1 MISVELILF
10 ILKYVFVILVFLFIA
25 SVTKLIYLD
34 ITDTSRYLKTV
45 EDAYAYLK
53 LINLREDLNFK
64 VYESYGIGEEVTIG
78 RKKSCTIRINCP
90 FLSKVHARIFL
101 YKDKFYVEDLGSTN
115 GTFVGDKQVLEKP
128 VRIKDGDKI
137 SFGGL
142 SFLFVEVL
150 DNAKGG
156 DENDEV

>member
-1 MISVELILF
+1 MIIELILF
-10 ILKYVFVILVFLFIA
+10 ILKYVFVILAFLFIA

-34 ITDTSRYLKTV
+34 ITDTARYLKTS

-53 LINLREDLNFK
+53 LINLRENLNFK
-64 VYESYGIGEEVTIG
+64 VYESYSVGADSTIG

-115 GTFVGDKQVLEKP
+115 GTFIGDKPVLEKP

-150 DNAKGG
+150 DNLREAE
-156 DENDEV
+156 DNDEV

>member
-10 ILKYVFVILVFLFIA
+10 ILKYVFVILAFLFIA

-64 VYESYGIGEEVTIG
+64 VYESYGIGENVTIG
-78 RKKSCTIRINCP
+78 RKK
-90 FLSKVHARIFL
+90 A
-101 YKDKFYVEDLGSTN
+101 
-115 GTFVGDKQVLEKP
+115 
-128 VRIKDGDKI
+128 VRY
-137 SFGGL
+137 
-142 SFLFVEVL
+142 
-150 DNAKGG
+150 A
-156 DENDEV
+156 

>member
-1 MISVELILF
+1 MIIELILF
-10 ILKYVFVILVFLFIA
+10 ILKYVFVILAFLFIA

-34 ITDTSRYLKTV
+34 ITDTARYLKTS

-64 VYESYGIGEEVTIG
+64 VYESYSVGADSTIG

-115 GTFVGDKQVLEKP
+115 GTFIGDKPVLEKP

-150 DNAKGG
+150 DNLREAE
-156 DENDEV
+156 DNDEV

>member
-1 MISVELILF
+1 MIIELILF
-10 ILKYVFVILVFLFIA
+10 ILKYVFVILAFLFIA

-34 ITDTSRYLKTV
+34 ITDTARYLKTS
-45 EDAYAYLK
+45 EDAYAYIK

-64 VYESYGIGEEVTIG
+64 VYESYSVGADSTIG

-115 GTFVGDKQVLEKP
+115 GTFIGDKPVLEKP

-150 DNAKGG
+150 DNLREA
-156 DENDEV
+156 DNNDEV